1 MSLATTANLNATTP
15 AAATGLQNV
24 VFADDAGSPTVNI
37 SSTDP
42 VMVGDTGTGGKAGN
56 VPPAPAGSAAAGKF
70 LKADGTFAVP
80 AGGGLG
86 TFEDELITMTGTS
99 GAFAHAPATL
109 VGLFLN
115 GQRLTTLGLTPD
127 FSYIG
132 TAITLTTAADPGD
145 LYEAVYW
152 Y

>member
-1 MSLATTANLNATTP
+1 M
-15 AAATGLQNV
+15 
-24 VFADDAGSPTVNI
+24 
-37 SSTDP
+37 
-42 VMVGDTGTGGKAGN
+42 
-56 VPPAPAGSAAAGKF
+56 PPAPAGSAAAGKF